1 MRATL
6 KRIVLSI
13 AGGMLF
19 QVIILLLGMTLQSPG
34 LVLVFLFPGWAAGFA
49 GRDSDRSWSGAIIG
63 WIVMV
68 GVNNLFYT
76 PAIYFL
82 LWRRGV
88 LKEIRDND
96 LDSFIK
102 KSDDENV
109 GKVEI

>member
-1 MRATL
+1 
-6 KRIVLSI
+6 
-13 AGGMLF
+13 
-19 QVIILLLGMTLQSPG
+19 
-34 LVLVFLFPGWAAGFA
+34 
-49 GRDSDRSWSGAIIG
+49 
-63 WIVMV
+63 MV